1 MKFGMLHLFEN
12 PIGKTEHEIVHEQL
26 TLMRAAETCGFDSVW
41 PAEHHFSEYGYCAS
55 PALTLAALALETKRL
70 RLGTGVV
77 VLPLNHPLRVAED
90 YAMLDLMSDGRVD
103 LGVGRGYQ
111 PLEFSR
117 YGVDQT
123 RTREMF
129 HEAIEVIRRAWTE
142 EAVTFHGSHYH
153 FDSVPVRPKP
163 LQRPHPPIWMAAL
176 SPETFE
182 LAGRYGFHL
191 LFGTVFGL
199 PPDKARDLQAAYRRG
214 LVAGGHDTAGR
225 RRAALMMVYVADS
238 LEQARVEFRDPV
250 VWYYRTIAKYVAPPA
265 GHAPVKGYEM
275 YVRTRDLVASATWD
289 EFVARKAVVCGDPDT
304 VVEALATAQET
315 YGFTDLLCW
324 TRLGGLDHRKVLRS
338 MDLMSTKVFPH
349 LRHLEPPPLP
359 ESTPALERR
368 PP

>member
-12 PIGKTEHEIVHEQL
+12 PIGKSEHQLVHEQL
-26 TLMRAAETCGFDSVW
+26 AIMRAAEDYGFDSVW

-55 PALTLAALALETKRL
+55 PAVTLAALALTTKRL

-90 YAMLDLMSDGRVD
+90 YAMLDLMSNGRVD

-111 PLEFSR
+111 PTEFSR

-129 HEAIEVIRRAWTE
+129 DEAITVIRRAWTE
-142 EAVTFHGSHYH
+142 DTVSFEGKHYR
-153 FDSVPVRPKP
+153 FDAVPVRPKP
-163 LQRPHPPIWMAAL
+163 LQRPHPPIWMACL

-182 LAGRYGFHL
+182 LAGRYGFNL

-199 PPDKARDLQAAYRRG
+199 PPDKARELQVAYRRG
-214 LVAGGHDTAGR
+214 LVAGGHDPAPR

-238 LEQARVEFRDPV
+238 IEQPRAEFTEPV
-250 VWYYRTIAKYVAPPA
+250 IWYFRTIAKYVAPPA
-265 GHAPVKGYEM
+265 GQAPIPSYEM
-275 YVRTRDLVASATWD
+275 YAKTRDLAAGASWD
-289 EFVARKAVVCGDPDT
+289 DLLARKAVICGDPDH
-304 VVEALATAQET
+304 VVEQLAQAQQI

-324 TRLGGLDHRKVLRS
+324 TRLGGLDQDKVLRS
-338 MDLMSTKVFPH
+338 MDLMGNKVFPR
-349 LRHLEPPPLP
+349 LRHLEPPALP
-359 ESTPALERR
+359 ESA
-368 PP
+368 

>member
-12 PIGKTEHEIVHEQL
+12 PVGKSEHDLVHEQL
-26 TLMRAAETCGFDSVW
+26 TLMRAAEDYGFDSVW

-55 PALTLAALALETKRL
+55 PAVTLAALALETKRL

-90 YAMLDLMSDGRVD
+90 YAMLDLMSNGRVD

-111 PLEFSR
+111 PSEFSR
-117 YGVDQT
+117 YGVDLS

-129 HEAIEVIRRAWTE
+129 HEAVQIIQQAWTQE
-142 EAVTFHGSHYH
+142 TVTFHGTHYR
-153 FDSVPVRPKP
+153 FDAVPVRPKP
-163 LQRPHPPIWMAAL
+163 LQRPHPPIWMACL

-182 LAGRYGFHL
+182 LAGRYGFNL

-199 PPDKARDLQAAYRRG
+199 PPDKAKELQVSYRRG
-214 LVAGGHDTAGR
+214 LVAGGHDPAGR
-225 RRAALMMVYVADS
+225 RRASLMMVYVADS
-238 LEQARVEFRDPV
+238 VEQARAEFADPV
-250 VWYYRTIAKYVAPPA
+250 IWYYRTIAKYVAPPK
-265 GHAPVKGYEM
+265 GEAPVRSYEM
-275 YVRTRDLVASATWD
+275 YAKTRDLAATASLED
-289 EFVARKAVVCGDPDT
+289 LFARKAVICGDPDS
-304 VVEALATAQET
+304 VVEELTKAQAV

-359 ESTPALERR
+359 ESL
-368 PP
+368 

>member
-12 PIGKTEHEIVHEQL
+12 PVGKSEYEIVQEQL
-26 TLMRAAETCGFDSVW
+26 TLMRAAEAYGFDSVW

-90 YAMLDLMSDGRVD
+90 YAMLDLMSHGRVD

-111 PLEFSR
+111 PSEFAR
-117 YGVDQT
+117 YSVDLT

-129 HEAIEVIRRAWTE
+129 DEAIQIIRQAWTE
-142 EAVTFHGSHYH
+142 ETVTFHGAHYR
-153 FDSVPVRPKP
+153 FDAVPVRPKP
-163 LQRPHPPIWMAAL
+163 LQRPHPPIWMACL

-182 LAGRYGFHL
+182 MAGRYGFNL
-191 LFGTVFGL
+191 LYGTVFGL
-199 PPDKARDLQAAYRRG
+199 PPEKAKELLVSYRRG
-214 LVAGGHDTAGR
+214 LVAARHDPVDR
-225 RRAALMMVYVADS
+225 RRAALMMVYVADTM
-238 LEQARVEFRDPV
+238 EQARAEFADPV
-250 VWYYRTIAKYVAPPA
+250 IWYYRTIAKYVAPPK
-265 GHAPVKGYEM
+265 GEAPVKTYEM
-275 YVRTRDLVASATWD
+275 YAKTRDLAATAGWD
-289 EFVARKAVVCGDPDT
+289 DLLKRKAVICGSPDF
-304 VVEALATAQET
+304 VVDELAKAQDV

-359 ESTPALERR
+359 EAL
-368 PP
+368 

>member
-1 MKFGMLHLFEN
+1 MRFGMLHLFEN
-12 PIGKTEHEIVHEQL
+12 PVGKSEHEIVHEQL
-26 TLMRAAETCGFDSVW
+26 TLMRAAEDYGFDSVW

-55 PALTLAALALETKRL
+55 PALTLAALAGETKRI

-90 YAMLDLMSDGRVD
+90 YAMLDLMSNGRVD

-111 PLEFSR
+111 PTEFQG
-117 YGVDQT
+117 YGIDQT

-129 HEAIEVIRRAWTE
+129 HEAIEIIRRAWTE
-142 EAVTFHGSHYH
+142 EAVTFEGAHWR
-153 FDSVPVRPKP
+153 FDGVSVRPKP

-191 LFGTVFGL
+191 LFGTAFGL
-199 PPDKARDLQAAYRRG
+199 PPERARELQASYRRG
-214 LVAGGHDTAGR
+214 LTAGGHDPGAR
-225 RRAALMMVYVADS
+225 RRAGLMMVYVADS
-238 LEQARVEFRDPV
+238 VEEARADFRDPV
-250 VWYYRTIAKYVAPPA
+250 MWYYRTIAKYVAPPP
-265 GHAPVKGYEM
+265 GQAPVKGYEM
-275 YVRTRDLVASATWD
+275 YVKTRELVAGASWE
-289 EFVARKAVVCGDPDT
+289 EFLRRQAVVCGDPDS
-304 VVEALATAQET
+304 VVEALTRAQET

-349 LRHLEPPPLP
+349 LRSLEPPPLP
-359 ESTPALERR
+359 ERA
-368 PP
+368 